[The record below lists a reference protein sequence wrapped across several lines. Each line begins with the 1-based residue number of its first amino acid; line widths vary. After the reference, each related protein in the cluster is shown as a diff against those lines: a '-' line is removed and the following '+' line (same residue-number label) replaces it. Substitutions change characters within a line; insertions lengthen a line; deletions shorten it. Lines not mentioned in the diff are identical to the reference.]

1 MSANEYD
8 ASKQGDAAE
17 QRDAAERGRIERN
30 VKRTVGQKAL
40 KEIRGIVDEE
50 RRAEASNA
58 RFLRAFMKYGW
69 IVMLLMSLALAH
81 VLGVF

>member
-8 ASKQGDAAE
+8 ASKQGDASE
-17 QRDAAERGRIERN
+17 QGRIERN

-40 KEIRGIVDEE
+40 KEIRGSVDQE
-50 RRAEASNA
+50 RRMEASNA

-69 IVMLLMSLALAH
+69 IVMLLVSLALAH